1 MQKESDQI
9 SKETF
14 LDGRQI
20 AGHADE
26 HTSSGRRKNAE
37 QII

>member
-9 SKETF
+9 SEETF

-20 AGHADE
+20 ADMRTNIFIRAKKMPN
-26 HTSSGRRKNAE
+26 R
-37 QII
+37 

>member
-9 SKETF
+9 FQKETF

-20 AGHADE
+20 ADIRTNIFIRAK
-26 HTSSGRRKNAE
+26 KNAE